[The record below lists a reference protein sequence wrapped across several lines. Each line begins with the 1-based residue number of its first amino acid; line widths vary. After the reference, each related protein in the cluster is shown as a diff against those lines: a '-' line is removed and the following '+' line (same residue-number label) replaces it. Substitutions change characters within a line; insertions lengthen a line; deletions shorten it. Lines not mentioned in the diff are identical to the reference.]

1 MKDLLKIFKYV
12 LRYYKYGLLNIIF
25 NVLTVIFSLFSL
37 TMVIPFLGVLF
48 GTIENH
54 EINDHTFSINLS
66 SVKDYFYFQIQ
77 TIIDNGEKTDA
88 LLYICLL
95 IIAMFFLRNFF
106 RYLALYFLVPIRNN
120 IVHDLRTD
128 IHKKMV
134 SLQVSFFTKKKK
146 GDIISRMSTDLV
158 EVEWSIMSSLEMI
171 FRDPIQII
179 LYIITLIFISPQLT
193 LFVIILFPITGIIIG
208 TIGKSL
214 KKTSEKSQQ
223 KISDLISIIDEN
235 IRGLRVIK
243 LLNAEKTV
251 KNKFDKQSG
260 NYKKIMNSLLRRKDL
275 ASPLSEVLSTIVLV
289 IIMWF
294 GGKIVLDGNLLSPE
308 MFIGYILIFSQI
320 IPPARS
326 LTTSYYRIQKG
337 AAAAKRINNFLNE
350 QCEITNCKNPITIN
364 QLNEKIEFINV
375 NFKYDSSLIIKNIN
389 FKINKG
395 EIVSIIGE
403 SGSGKTTIADL
414 CARFYDVSSGQIN
427 FDNHNIKDLNISS
440 LRNIM
445 GVVSQESILF
455 NDTIFNNILLSK
467 PYATTEEVEN
477 AAKIAN
483 AHEFIIKL
491 ENKYET
497 NIGERGDK
505 LSGGEKQRISIA
517 RAILKNPDVL
527 ILDEAT
533 SSLDIE
539 SESSVQNALTNLMK
553 NRTTLI
559 IAHKL
564 STIRNSDKIVVINN
578 GEIIEIGTPE
588 SLMKNKDSY
597 YSKLVELDAD

>member
-12 LRYYKYGLLNIIF
+12 LRYYKYGILNIIF

-37 TMVIPFLGVLF
+37 TMVIPFLGILF

-54 EINDHTFSINLS
+54 EINDTTFSINPS

-77 TIIDNGEKTDA
+77 TIIDNGEKIDA

-95 IIAMFFLRNFF
+95 IIVMFFLRNFF

-251 KNKFDKQSG
+251 KNKFDKQSE

-350 QCEITNCKNPITIN
+350 QCEITNCKNPTTIN
-364 QLNEKIEFINV
+364 KLNEKIEFIDV

-389 FKINKG
+389 FEIKKG
-395 EIVSIIGE
+395 EIISIIGE

-414 CARFYDVSSGQIN
+414 CARFYDVSNGQIN

-467 PYATTEEVEN
+467 PSATIEEVEN

-517 RAILKNPDVL
+517 RAVLKNPDVL

-597 YSKLVELDAD
+597 YSKLIEIDAD

>member
-1 MKDLLKIFKYV
+1 
-12 LRYYKYGLLNIIF
+12 
-25 NVLTVIFSLFSL
+25 
-37 TMVIPFLGVLF
+37 
-48 GTIENH
+48 
-54 EINDHTFSINLS
+54 
-66 SVKDYFYFQIQ
+66 
-77 TIIDNGEKTDA
+77 
-88 LLYICLL
+88 
-95 IIAMFFLRNFF
+95 
-106 RYLALYFLVPIRNN
+106 
-120 IVHDLRTD
+120 
-128 IHKKMV
+128 
-134 SLQVSFFTKKKK
+134 
-146 GDIISRMSTDLV
+146 
-158 EVEWSIMSSLEMI
+158 
-171 FRDPIQII
+171 
-179 LYIITLIFISPQLT
+179 
-193 LFVIILFPITGIIIG
+193 
-208 TIGKSL
+208 
-214 KKTSEKSQQ
+214 
-223 KISDLISIIDEN
+223 
-235 IRGLRVIK
+235 
-243 LLNAEKTV
+243 
-251 KNKFDKQSG
+251 
-260 NYKKIMNSLLRRKDL
+260 MNSLLRRKDL

-350 QCEITNCKNPITIN
+350 QCEITNCKNPTTIN
-364 QLNEKIEFINV
+364 KLNEKIEFIDV

-389 FKINKG
+389 FEIKKG
-395 EIVSIIGE
+395 EIISIIGE

-414 CARFYDVSSGQIN
+414 CARFYDVSNGQIN

-467 PYATTEEVEN
+467 PSATIEEVEN

-517 RAILKNPDVL
+517 RAVLKNPDVL

-597 YSKLVELDAD
+597 YSKLIEIDAD

>member
-1 MKDLLKIFKYV
+1 
-12 LRYYKYGLLNIIF
+12 
-25 NVLTVIFSLFSL
+25 
-37 TMVIPFLGVLF
+37 MVIPFLGILF

-54 EINDHTFSINLS
+54 EINDTTFSINPS

-77 TIIDNGEKTDA
+77 TIIDNGEKIDA

-95 IIAMFFLRNFF
+95 IIVMFFLRNFF

-251 KNKFDKQSG
+251 KNKFDKQSE

-350 QCEITNCKNPITIN
+350 QCEITNCKNPTTIN
-364 QLNEKIEFINV
+364 KLNEKIEFIDV

-389 FKINKG
+389 FEIKKG
-395 EIVSIIGE
+395 EIISIIGE

-414 CARFYDVSSGQIN
+414 CARFYDVSNGQIN

-467 PYATTEEVEN
+467 PSATIEEVEN

-517 RAILKNPDVL
+517 RAVLKNPDVL

-597 YSKLVELDAD
+597 YSKLIEIDAD